1 MTSTDESGDLWQ
13 EFHDLVNMTSRELR
27 EWLATDA
34 SGPRSDALPDQ
45 AGSDLSRAV
54 LEILGKRRT
63 DLTPAD
69 AEAMQRVVDRITE
82 IRGSAEEPTAGD
94 TEWRHRLMSLG
105 HDPLKD
111 PDA

>member
-13 EFHDLVNMTSRELR
+13 EFHDVVNMTSRELR

-34 SGPRSDALPDQ
+34 SGPGSDAFPDQ
-45 AGSDLSRAV
+45 SGSDLSRAV
-54 LEILGKRRT
+54 LEVLGKRRT

-69 AEAMQRVVDRITE
+69 AEAMRRAVDEITE
-82 IRGSAEEPTAGD
+82 LRGAAEEPTAGD
-94 TEWRHRLMSLG
+94 TGWRHRLMSLG